1 MLILFSMMITASTGC
16 SDDANCTSGQVDIS
30 DLEDFGC
37 TNSAFTVTVM
47 TLNEFELI
55 RNQDDFDLHIDA
67 KCDPTIDWVEHD
79 LIAGMIQLPNG
90 LVSIEKDLVRN
101 CDTNELTLLVNV
113 KTNITQV
120 APMVSFN
127 TIMPKLKD
135 EETLL
140 VDFIIGS

>member
-1 MLILFSMMITASTGC
+1 MAYDQPLSQRIEIFNVSSYMKKVFFNMLILFSMMITASTGC

-67 KCDPTIDWVEHD
+67 KCDPTIDWV
-79 LIAGMIQLPNG
+79 
-90 LVSIEKDLVRN
+90 
-101 CDTNELTLLVNV
+101 
-113 KTNITQV
+113 
-120 APMVSFN
+120 
-127 TIMPKLKD
+127 
-135 EETLL
+135 
-140 VDFIIGS
+140 